1 MVVEEIEGV
10 VNVVPVPREA
20 PPVEA
25 AYQLMVPA
33 EAVAPSAT
41 VPVLQRL
48 AAVVLVIVGIAFT
61 VAITAVLEVVV
72 HPLAVAST

>member
-1 MVVEEIEGV
+1 MVEEIEGV
-10 VNVVPVPREA
+10 VNVVPVPSDD

-25 AYQLMVPA
+25 AYQLIVPA
-33 EAVAPSAT
+33 EAVASRET

-48 AAVVLVIVGIAFT
+48 AGVVLVIVGIAFT

-72 HPLAVAST
+72 HPFAVASA